1 MGCVRSAVGWRGAGA
16 ACAAGRGAAFSG
28 EGGEAPAALVV
39 SVVEFTMYEARGHAS
54 NALYFPLFD
63 ER

>member
-1 MGCVRSAVGWRGAGA
+1 MAQIMVRAKPGRRGGP
-16 ACAAGRGAAFSG
+16 GRGAAFSG

-39 SVVEFTMYEARGHAS
+39 SVVEFTMYDARGHAS

>member
-1 MGCVRSAVGWRGAGA
+1 MKKRGNAGVKLTKPSTSFSKA
-16 ACAAGRGAAFSG
+16 AAFSG

-54 NALYFPLFD
+54 NSLYFPLFD